1 MYEEIKYLVCG
12 DRALLVEFGN
22 EISIDI
28 HNRIRRLL
36 SLIDSEEIPGVL
48 EVVPTY
54 RSMLI
59 YYDPV
64 VTNISDLENSVKNL
78 NKICVGET
86 VDKARIIEVPTIY
99 GEDYG
104 PDLKSVATYTGMSVE
119 EVIDVHSSVEYL
131 IYMIGFSP
139 GFPYLGGMSKR
150 IAVPRLE
157 TPRTIIPAG
166 SVGIAENQTGIY
178 PKEGPGGWRII
189 GRTPLDLFQEN
200 RNPPTLF
207 LPGDY
212 IRFVRITRDDYSV
225 ISESVISG
233 DYDVRMHVKGD
244 TEQI

>member
-1 MYEEIKYLVCG
+1 MYEKLKYLICG

-22 EISIDI
+22 QISIDI

-36 SLIDSEEIPGVL
+36 SRIDSEKIPGVL

-54 RSMLI
+54 RSILI
-59 YYDPV
+59 YYDPI
-64 VTNISDLENSVKNL
+64 VTNIFDLESSIENL
-78 NKICVGET
+78 NKIHVGET

-104 PDLKSVATYTGMSVE
+104 PDLKSVATHTGMSAE
-119 EVIDVHSSVEYL
+119 EVIEVHSGVEYL
-131 IYMIGFSP
+131 VYMIGFSP
-139 GFPYLGGMSKR
+139 GFPYLGGMSER

-166 SVGIAENQTGIY
+166 SVGIADKQTGIY
-178 PKEGPGGWRII
+178 PKDGPGGWRII
-189 GRTPLDLFQEN
+189 GRTPLDLFQEE

-212 IRFVRITRDDYSV
+212 IRFIPITGDDYSV

-233 DYDVRMHVKGD
+233 NYDVRMHVKGD
-244 TEQI
+244 TE